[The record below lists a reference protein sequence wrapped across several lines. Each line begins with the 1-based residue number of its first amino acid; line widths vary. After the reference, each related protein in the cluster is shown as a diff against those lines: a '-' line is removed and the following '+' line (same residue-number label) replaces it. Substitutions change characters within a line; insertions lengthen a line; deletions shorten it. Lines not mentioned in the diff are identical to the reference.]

1 MFHASSTRSSATDIR
16 LNESHQEWQAPQQH
30 IRQNEQQM
38 YHHQVSGEGIQI
50 VVDEPIDSTH
60 QKQGEIDRCTCCILW
75 KSNWLNV
82 FLGGGKRPSNTQKTS
97 SRKRLTLYNDSESQD
112 FGLNVVGRLE
122 GNVTVGLIVR
132 VMPGGPAYNA
142 GMQKGDKILEW
153 DGLPL
158 STVPIDDIPEF
169 VEESESQVITVVLLR

>member
-1 MFHASSTRSSATDIR
+1 MDVFGKSIR
-16 LNESHQEWQAPQQH
+16 LNW
-30 IRQNEQQM
+30 
-38 YHHQVSGEGIQI
+38 
-50 VVDEPIDSTH
+50 
-60 QKQGEIDRCTCCILW
+60 
-75 KSNWLNV
+75 
-82 FLGGGKRPSNTQKTS
+82 FLGGGKRTSNTQKTS
-97 SRKRLTLYNDSESQD
+97 ERKRLSVYKGNESQG

>member
-60 QKQGEIDRCTCCILW
+60 QKQGEHRWMFLE
-75 KSNWLNV
+75 KSIRLNG

-97 SRKRLTLYNDSESQD
+97 ERKRLSVYKGNESQG

>member
-1 MFHASSTRSSATDIR
+1 MAS
-16 LNESHQEWQAPQQH
+16 
-30 IRQNEQQM
+30 
-38 YHHQVSGEGIQI
+38 
-50 VVDEPIDSTH
+50 
-60 QKQGEIDRCTCCILW
+60 
-75 KSNWLNV
+75 
-82 FLGGGKRPSNTQKTS
+82 GKK
-97 SRKRLTLYNDSESQD
+97 KLTVYNDSKTHD
-112 FGLNVVGRLE
+112 FGLNVVGRVE

-169 VEESESQVITVVLLR
+169 VEECESQVITVVLLR

>member
-1 MFHASSTRSSATDIR
+1 MFHATSRTTTDIG
-16 LNESHQEWQAPQQH
+16 LNDSHQEWQAPQH
-30 IRQNEQQM
+30 VRPNEQQM
-38 YHHQVSGEGIQI
+38 YHPQVSGEGIQI
-50 VVDEPIDSTH
+50 VVDEPIDSSH
-60 QKQGEIDRCTCCILW
+60 ASKGSGRQ
-75 KSNWLNV
+75 
-82 FLGGGKRPSNTQKTS
+82 TS
-97 SRKRLTLYNDSESQD
+97 TGRRRLTLYNDSESQD

-169 VEESESQVITVVLLR
+169 VEETESQVITVVLLR

>member
-1 MFHASSTRSSATDIR
+1 
-16 LNESHQEWQAPQQH
+16 
-30 IRQNEQQM
+30 M
-38 YHHQVSGEGIQI
+38 YHPQVSGEGIQI
-50 VVDEPIDSTH
+50 VVDEPIDSSKGSGR
-60 QKQGEIDRCTCCILW
+60 Q
-75 KSNWLNV
+75 
-82 FLGGGKRPSNTQKTS
+82 TS
-97 SRKRLTLYNDSESQD
+97 SGRRRLTLYNDSESQD

-169 VEESESQVITVVLLR
+169 VEETESQVITVVLLR